1 MAAACLPLLATLAAH
16 AQDCP
21 FEAESDEA
29 AVQLML
35 ANVTGV
41 QVAPGVAAALAG
53 VFASG
58 GDDDGDS
65 TEGAVREQADLS
77 TMTDAQ
83 AATIM
88 ALSKQAMGNL
98 TAPEAVRMMTAM
110 APMLNPATGVSV
122 KLASQFNQGGAQAT
136 DAMVALPDSELESFL
151 SMYRDFSKSIDAE
164 QFTKLWSALSPVMR
178 EFTSTMSPDEVC
190 KILVGLSGMMTNMG
204 GMISGFF
211 AGGGSSA
218 ISNLNPATI
227 CPIVVLQLV
236 TSGVTL
242 TQEQCVSMMNS
253 MLPALADADLDENTV
268 KAMMTMMQTLAPANP
283 PGCTPEA
290 VKNLDELMGVVGTMS
305 TAIPEGEMGAFYTQ
319 VGIPLSQVQDAAD
332 VKLMVGTMAR
342 LTIDETDKGNTVDE
356 ATMNLLLSML
366 YDVSKA
372 LQGQSQA
379 DQEAI
384 MAAFKEIADKL
395 TPESFL
401 QLIKDSDACLEA

>member
-1 MAAACLPLLATLAAH
+1 
-16 AQDCP
+16 
-21 FEAESDEA
+21 
-29 AVQLML
+29 
-35 ANVTGV
+35 
-41 QVAPGVAAALAG
+41 
-53 VFASG
+53 
-58 GDDDGDS
+58 
-65 TEGAVREQADLS
+65 
-77 TMTDAQ
+77 MTDAQ

-88 ALSKQAMGNL
+88 ARSKQAMGNL
-98 TAPEAVRMMTAM
+98 TAPEAVRMMAAM
-110 APMLNPATGVSV
+110 VTPATGVSV

-136 DAMVALPDSELESFL
+136 DAMAALPDSELESFL

-372 LQGQSQA
+372 LQGQSQ
-379 DQEAI
+379 
-384 MAAFKEIADKL
+384 
-395 TPESFL
+395 
-401 QLIKDSDACLEA
+401 